1 MLCLFDSFHTFFI
14 KLLPAKENII
24 SPSESNEPL
33 SYPPI
38 EIMVELKFN
47 HELSVFTEEED
58 PLSSS
63 LHLDDLGK
71 LSSHS
76 FNSLRDTYKNN
87 IDDIS
92 LSEGSSS
99 STSRLSIPDLNL
111 EFLMPE
117 EAVEQRDDVSTS
129 TLSVKNITSGSF
141 DEDGTLSN
149 LSFLEHL
156 QDLPQVPSM
165 EEVNMLSPVHECK
178 DVTPP
183 DQEDLIGKPNTLEI
197 FAELQIEEEKKNIVD
212 ANKETSSLQDIVRR
226 QREASLTKHFHHVD
240 KRTSND
246 NEGSKRSSMKKDR
259 VKPRALPDYYSS
271 LPIPSLKSSYSDE
284 TAILTEA
291 RSDEAPIIDETTSE
305 ECLPNNPPPEKKSN
319 KIRSKVVKKSTAIK
333 KIARQE
339 SDNQSIV
346 STASSLSQRMS
357 DAFTPKWLKKRK
369 IRKLEKMNALL
380 RQRDGLG
387 TSLYST
393 QHSNYNDDDM
403 SIMTSMTQ
411 MRNEASMEGS
421 IITNMDTLKH
431 QPSLHSDCA
440 SIASMSTRKSL
451 RSNASKKQL
460 VGTRPPTLKF
470 ESRNTSAP
478 VIKSPRPAGLSR
490 HKRSTSDSPVV
501 IQGRKAM
508 HLERRTVVVVS
519 PKSSPKE
526 SNVSL
531 PKQKSSRSFFGRSSS
546 QKQMKE
552 KHQTR
557 KQTTKTS
564 KSKSKTSKSKK
575 SSASIPNTR
584 QKQFHLQPSSGN
596 KMPELIHMSELSP
609 SLRQIN
615 TNIANAPHYA
625 SHLLKTP
632 PSSRSKR
639 LESPSPLSASSANS
653 RSSRHLRHRSLND
666 LDSNLNRQLDFGGS
680 KYASHLLNTPSASS
694 IGSQHS
700 FHSSSSNQRSLSN
713 FLESPSRRSFHSDA
727 SSVMSGMSFNSTY
740 TALSNLSYHDP
751 IAKPSKIVR
760 RSNLNVDS
768 SKGDGDIWVEK
779 IFMSKRTGK
788 RRIFFVSVATGRR
801 VRDEPPT
808 GASQIVY
815 QDDLKEMRKIEAEEA
830 ARQLDEMKRREAECS
845 RRQNQM
851 FSSSPEGRVA
861 YGTLSQC

>member
-1 MLCLFDSFHTFFI
+1 
-14 KLLPAKENII
+14 
-24 SPSESNEPL
+24 
-33 SYPPI
+33 
-38 EIMVELKFN
+38 MVELKFN

-76 FNSLRDTYKNN
+76 FNSLRETCENN
-87 IDDIS
+87 VDDIS
-92 LSEGSSS
+92 LSEGSAS

-117 EAVEQRDDVSTS
+117 DTVEQRDDVSTS

-141 DEDGTLSN
+141 DQDGTLSN

-165 EEVNMLSPVHECK
+165 EEVNILSPVNESK
-178 DVTPP
+178 DTTPS
-183 DQEDLIGKPNTLEI
+183 DQDDLIEKPNTLEI

-212 ANKETSSLQDIVRR
+212 ANKETPTLQDIVRR

-240 KRTSND
+240 KRSSND

-271 LPIPSLKSSYSDE
+271 LPIPSLEPSYSDE

-291 RSDEAPIIDETTSE
+291 RSDEAPIMDETTSE

-319 KIRSKVVKKSTAIK
+319 KIRSKGVKKSTATK
-333 KIARQE
+333 KVSRQE

-346 STASSLSQRMS
+346 STASSLSQRIS

-369 IRKLEKMNALL
+369 VRKLEKKNALL

-387 TSLYST
+387 ASLYST

-411 MRNEASMEGS
+411 MRNEACMEGS
-421 IITNMDTLKH
+421 IIMNMDTLKH
-431 QPSLHSDCA
+431 QQSLHSDCA

-460 VGTRPPTLKF
+460 VARPPVLKF

-490 HKRSTSDSPVV
+490 HKRSTSDSPIV
-501 IQGRKAM
+501 IQGRKTM

-526 SNVSL
+526 SDVSVS
-531 PKQKSSRSFFGRSSS
+531 KQKSSRSFFGRSSS

-552 KHQTR
+552 KQQTK
-557 KQTTKTS
+557 KQTSKTS

-575 SSASIPNTR
+575 SSENTPNTR
-584 QKQFHLQPSSGN
+584 QKQFHLQPRSGN
-596 KMPELIHMSELSP
+596 KLPELIHMSELSP

-632 PSSRSKR
+632 PSSRSAR

-653 RSSRHLRHRSLND
+653 RSSRHHRHRSLND
-666 LDSNLNRQLDFGGS
+666 LDSNLNRQLDFAGS

-700 FHSSSSNQRSLSN
+700 FHSPSSYQRSLSS
-713 FLESPSRRSFHSDA
+713 FLESPSRRKLSQSFHSDA
-727 SSVMSGMSFNSTY
+727 SSVMSGMSFSSTY

-751 IAKPSKIVR
+751 LAKPSKIVR

-815 QDDLKEMRKIEAEEA
+815 QDDLKEMKKIEAEEA
-830 ARQLDEMKRREAECS
+830 ARQLDEMKRREAEYS

-851 FSSSPEGRVA
+851 YPLSPDGRVA
-861 YGTLSQC
+861 YGTLSSC

>member
-24 SPSESNEPL
+24 CPSESNEPL
-33 SYPPI
+33 SYSPV

-76 FNSLRDTYKNN
+76 FNSLRETCENN
-87 IDDIS
+87 VDDIS
-92 LSEGSSS
+92 LSEGSAS
-99 STSRLSIPDLNL
+99 STSRLSIPDMNL

-117 EAVEQRDDVSTS
+117 EVAEQRDDVSTS

-141 DEDGTLSN
+141 DQDGTLSN

-165 EEVNMLSPVHECK
+165 EEVYMLSPVHESK
-178 DVTPP
+178 DSTPP
-183 DQEDLIGKPNTLEI
+183 DQGDLIEKPNTLEI
-197 FAELQIEEEKKNIVD
+197 FAKLQIEEEKKNIVD
-212 ANKETSSLQDIVRR
+212 KNKETPSLQDIVRR
-226 QREASLTKHFHHVD
+226 QREASLTKHFDHVD
-240 KRTSND
+240 QRSSND
-246 NEGSKRSSMKKDR
+246 NEGSCMKKGR

-271 LPIPSLKSSYSDE
+271 LPIPSLEPSYSDE

-291 RSDEAPIIDETTSE
+291 KSDESPTMEEATSKE
-305 ECLPNNPPPEKKSN
+305 SIADNPRKKKN
-319 KIRSKVVKKSTAIK
+319 HKIHSKGVKKSTSTK

-346 STASSLSQRMS
+346 STASSLSQRIS

-369 IRKLEKMNALL
+369 SRKLEKKNALM

-387 TSLYST
+387 ASLYNT

-526 SNVSL
+526 SNVSV
-531 PKQKSSRSFFGRSSS
+531 PKQKSSRSFFGKSSS

-575 SSASIPNTR
+575 SSTSTPNTR

-596 KMPELIHMSELSP
+596 KLPELIHMSELSP

-632 PSSRSKR
+632 PSSRSAR
-639 LESPSPLSASSANS
+639 LESPSPLSAPSANS

-666 LDSNLNRQLDFGGS
+666 LDSNFNRQLDFGGS

-700 FHSSSSNQRSLSN
+700 FHSSSSYQRSLSS
-713 FLESPSRRSFHSDA
+713 FLESPSRRNLSQSFHSDA

-830 ARQLDEMKRREAECS
+830 ARQLDEMKRREAEYS
-845 RRQNQM
+845 RSQNQM
-851 FSSSPEGRVA
+851 YPMSPDGRVA